1 MIRPY
6 YEIGVDKLTL
16 CYNIS
21 EDSILHNIEEED
33 TYFDLGD
40 IKLKRIE
47 SGHFKNAFLILSLW
61 DAPDGNGLT
70 WQTFGTLKYNRYTD
84 DEEKSTLGWI
94 YFDNHTLYKQVYPH
108 VSSVI
113 YGEYISELL
122 GMEVRNITE
131 IEIYFDTSTNAPK
144 TIKRLIRNKNID
156 TILNGKVLRRK
167 DNHPTI
173 GYYHTGNL
181 DRYTDLSLYIKQADK
196 DGFTM
201 KAYNKQK
208 EIKESSH
215 KDYILKWH
223 KRNSNQPLYRME
235 LNLRHHHLK
244 DYISINHIVLSHNL
258 FTIREFLFEC
268 FLYFTHRLIR
278 FREAGTTHSILEA
291 L

>member
-21 EDSILHNIEEED
+21 EDSILHSIEEED
-33 TYFDLGD
+33 TYLDLGD

-47 SGHFKNAFLILSLW
+47 SGHFKNSFVILSLW
-61 DAPDGNGLT
+61 DAPDGEGLT
-70 WQTFGTLKYNRYTD
+70 WQTFGTLKYNHYAD
-84 DEEKSTLGWI
+84 KEEKSTLGWI

-122 GMEVRNITE
+122 GMELRNITE
-131 IEIYFDTSTNAPK
+131 IEIYFDTSSNSPRTVK
-144 TIKRLIRNKNID
+144 HIIRNKNIE
-156 TILNGKVLRRK
+156 TLLNGKVLPRK
-167 DNHPTI
+167 ENHPTI
-173 GYYHTGNL
+173 GYYHTGDSN
-181 DRYTDLSLYIKQADK
+181 RYTDLSLYVKQADK
-196 DGFTM
+196 DGFSL
-201 KAYNKQK
+201 KVYDKLK

-223 KRNSNQPLYRME
+223 KRSSNQPLYRVE
-235 LNLRHHHLK
+235 LSLRNHHIKEYL
-244 DYISINHIVLSHNL
+244 SSNHIELSHNL
-258 FTIREFLFEC
+258 FTNREFLFES
-268 FLYFTHRLIR
+268 FLHFTHRLIR

>member
-1 MIRPY
+1 
-6 YEIGVDKLTL
+6 
-16 CYNIS
+16 
-21 EDSILHNIEEED
+21 
-33 TYFDLGD
+33 
-40 IKLKRIE
+40 
-47 SGHFKNAFLILSLW
+47 
-61 DAPDGNGLT
+61 
-70 WQTFGTLKYNRYTD
+70 
-84 DEEKSTLGWI
+84 
-94 YFDNHTLYKQVYPH
+94 
-108 VSSVI
+108 
-113 YGEYISELL
+113 
-122 GMEVRNITE
+122 
-131 IEIYFDTSTNAPK
+131 
-144 TIKRLIRNKNID
+144 
-156 TILNGKVLRRK
+156 
-167 DNHPTI
+167 
-173 GYYHTGNL
+173 
-181 DRYTDLSLYIKQADK
+181 
-196 DGFTM
+196 M